1 MSTSSSTKS
10 NVITKASQKRLLKDV
25 VELLKNPLSDQGIY
39 YLHDEENIL
48 SGYAMIIGPENT
60 PYENGIYMFNFT
72 FPSNYPYSPPTLKYM
87 TNDGNTR
94 FNPNLY
100 RNGKVCLSIL
110 NTWRG
115 EQWTSCQTIRSV
127 LLTLI
132 TVLNDTPLINEPG
145 ISKCHT
151 DVERYNKFITYKNY
165 EVAMY
170 NVLKKICLPNK
181 HISFYPIIKKHFQE
195 KKDNIIKKIKKEKK
209 MYNKKVSK
217 LDKEDVNRYYKTRIY
232 NMCHLPNY
240 DTLITKLQNE
250 FNNIKLK

>member
-1 MSTSSSTKS
+1 MSKSSSTKS
-10 NVITKASQKRLLKDV
+10 NVITKSSQKRLLKDV

-60 PYENGIYMFNFT
+60 PYENGIYMFNFN
-72 FPSNYPYSPPTLKYM
+72 FPTNYPYSPPVLKYM
-87 TNDGNTR
+87 TNDGHTR

-100 RNGKVCLSIL
+100 RTGKVCLSIL

-132 TVLNDTPLINEPG
+132 TVLNETPLINEPG
-145 ISKCHT
+145 ISKGHS
-151 DVERYNKFITYKNY
+151 DVKRYNRLITYKNY
-165 EVAMY
+165 EVAMH
-170 NVLKKICLPNK
+170 NVLTKICLPNK
-181 HISFYPIIKKHFQE
+181 HISFYPIIKKHFKE
-195 KKDNIIKKIKKEKK
+195 KKDSIIEKLKKESN

-217 LDKEDVNRYYKTRIY
+217 LDKEDINRYYRTRIY
-232 NMCHLPNY
+232 SMCYLPDY
-240 DTLITKLQNE
+240 DKLITKLQND
-250 FNNIKLK
+250 FNILN